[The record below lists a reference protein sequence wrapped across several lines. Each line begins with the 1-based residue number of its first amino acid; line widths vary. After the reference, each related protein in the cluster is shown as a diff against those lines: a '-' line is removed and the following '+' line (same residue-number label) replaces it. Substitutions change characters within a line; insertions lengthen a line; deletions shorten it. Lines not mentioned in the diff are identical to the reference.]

1 MENKKLPLQ
10 GLQLTARSSRLAIR
24 LSVMATLLMGL
35 GIGILLLSRSR
46 QHWTLPIG
54 LTAVGLAVVLIA
66 MVVGTESRRLLR
78 ARKAARVGQPSATFP
93 VFWNLPPA
101 PRPVNREC
109 LIPVEAQHRKSVRKW
124 LIGSAAYCAF
134 MIVMAVVFW
143 VGFGSAATAAQH
155 AVRAMLLY
163 IYGPALALVVI
174 VFLIDGLRRWRS
186 LKQRIGTDGSALLY
200 DQGSGEVRRYEWDQV
215 LANRRSLLAGA
226 KMIPLYGGRRH
237 EAPPIF
243 PLDELRE
250 LVLARLPHSA
260 FVGDLHFW
268 WTALRRGSAIVI
280 WQCTLIALAL
290 GLLTTPPERFA
301 ALRAMY
307 QGFLKS
313 RMQ

>member
-1 MENKKLPLQ
+1 MDDKKPPRQ
-10 GLQLTARSSRLAIR
+10 GLQLTARSSPLAIR
-24 LSVMATLLMGL
+24 LSVMAALLMGL
-35 GIGILLLSRSR
+35 GIGILVLSRYR

-54 LTAVGLAVVLIA
+54 LTAVGLAVVLTA
-66 MVVGTESRRLLR
+66 VVVGTESRRLLR
-78 ARKAARVGQPSATFP
+78 ARKAAQMGQPSATFP
-93 VFWNLPPA
+93 VFWNLPP
-101 PRPVNREC
+101 PRPVNHEC
-109 LIPVEAQHRKSVRKW
+109 LIPVEAQHRKIVRKW

-134 MIVMAVVFW
+134 MIVMAVVLC
-143 VGFGSAATAAQH
+143 VGFGSAATAKQH

-186 LKQRIGTDGSALLY
+186 LRQRIGTDGSALLY
-200 DQGSGEVRRYEWDQV
+200 DPGSGEVRRYEWDEV

-226 KMIPLYGGRRH
+226 KIIPLYGRRRH

-243 PLDELRE
+243 PLDDLRE
-250 LVLARLPHSA
+250 LVLARLPRSA
-260 FVGDLHFW
+260 FVGDLRFW

-280 WQCTLIALAL
+280 WQCIVIALAL
-290 GLLTTPPERFA
+290 GLLTAPPERFA